1 MSRIARIGGALLSIL
16 VRYPS
21 SELKN
26 GADNCLLAA
35 HARWIIKDSCSGIF
49 HGDSRDRAEIF
60 ERPTKK
66 ARRIAAIGVRG
77 AKRERQYGKS
87 QAGNCRRFF
96 RNQRTGCMKGFSRKW
111 LKLPSKR
118 NEQCGLCHACRI
130 HANRKLLN
138 MTTVLRKS
146 GWRIEFPAD
155 V

>member
-60 ERPTKK
+60 ERPNQKSEK
-66 ARRIAAIGVRG
+66 NRRDR
-77 AKRERQYGKS
+77 
-87 QAGNCRRFF
+87 
-96 RNQRTGCMKGFSRKW
+96 RTGGEARKTVWKVASRQ
-111 LKLPSKR
+111 LPSVFQKPENGMHER
-118 NEQCGLCHACRI
+118 
-130 HANRKLLN
+130 
-138 MTTVLRKS
+138 VLK
-146 GWRIEFPAD
+146 EMAETALKKK
-155 V
+155 